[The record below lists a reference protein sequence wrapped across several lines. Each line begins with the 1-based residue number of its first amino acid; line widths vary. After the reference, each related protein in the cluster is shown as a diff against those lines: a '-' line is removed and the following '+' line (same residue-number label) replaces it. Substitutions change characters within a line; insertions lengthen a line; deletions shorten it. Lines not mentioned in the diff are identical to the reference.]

1 MMVGLVQTLDYTS
14 TTIIILAKLCGLND
28 FWYFT
33 GVIFESTTG
42 CIKARRNEQLNAGI
56 ICDWFQKDKE
66 KREKDFDSATLK
78 W

>member
-1 MMVGLVQTLDYTS
+1 MIFGISQVS
-14 TTIIILAKLCGLND
+14 SLNLLRVVSKQE
-28 FWYFT
+28 
-33 GVIFESTTG
+33 GIP
-42 CIKARRNEQLNAGI
+42 IEQLNAGI